1 MADLKQ
7 LQQHMADFVR
17 SYDNASSVLTDDIVS
32 DGISAAQRMQIY
44 RNNFF
49 ESVSGALL
57 DVFPVSVAFVGDV
70 FLRQSLKAF
79 ALALPPTAPILHAY
93 GSGFPDFLR
102 SFEPAAGVP
111 YLADLADLEWQTHE
125 LMLVDEKEGEFD
137 VTLCTE
143 AASKDELRLSSNVRF
158 ISSDYPVFDLW
169 LAATGQI
176 SADDVDME
184 KGGQAILIMLRDGQ
198 ISYEPME
205 SEVAALSRVLSLG
218 RPVPQD
224 LVGQIPQLI
233 ERSALAIIK
242 KELNNE

>member
-1 MADLKQ
+1 MVDLMT

-17 SYDNASSVLTDDIVS
+17 SYGNAPSVLTDDIVS

-49 ESVSGALL
+49 ESVSGSLL
-57 DVFPVSVAFVGDV
+57 DVFPVSVAVVGDV
-70 FLRQSLKAF
+70 FLRQCLKAF
-79 ALALPPTAPILHAY
+79 ALSAPPAAPILHAY
-93 GSGFPDFLR
+93 GAGFPEFLR
-102 SFEPAAGVP
+102 SFEPAAAVP
-111 YLADLADLEWQTHE
+111 YLADLAELEWRTHE
-125 LMLVDEKEGEFD
+125 LMLVDETEGATD
-137 VTLCTE
+137 ARLCAE
-143 AASKDELRLSSNVRF
+143 AASRNELRLSSNVRF

-184 KGGQAILIMLRDGQ
+184 KEGQAILIMLREGQ

-205 SEVAALSRVLSLG
+205 SDVAALSRVLSLG

-233 ERSALAIIK
+233 ERGALAIIK
-242 KELNNE
+242 KELKNE